1 MAKVF
6 CPNCSSIANPLH
18 QAGTIGTATGI
29 TAGGA
34 TVIVGMV
41 RGARAGSALG
51 VAGTAIGAAAGVVLN
66 LLWGITSGG
75 LIGAQAGK
83 LIDENVIGLFLEN
96 FSSRHSGRRRPTCLA
111 SWCATISQAPV
122 SAESALLGNLA
133 IQRLPSGSSTFAFGR
148 APPNEEPGAISIDSH
163 FSCSLSDC
171 DSSS

>member
-6 CPNCSSIANPLH
+6 CPKCSSIANPLH
-18 QAGTIGTATGI
+18 RACTVGTATGI

-41 RGARAGSALG
+41 RCARAGSALG

-83 LIDENVIGLFLEN
+83 LIDENVIGLYRCPKCHLRFK
-96 FSSRHSGRRRPTCLA
+96 A
-111 SWCATISQAPV
+111 
-122 SAESALLGNLA
+122 
-133 IQRLPSGSSTFAFGR
+133 
-148 APPNEEPGAISIDSH
+148 
-163 FSCSLSDC
+163 
-171 DSSS
+171 